1 LKFLIDTCAFLWIAG
16 GGHAI
21 PPRAAAAFASPDHD
35 VYLSAVSTW
44 EIAIKYALRRLALPV
59 PPAQFVVEERE
70 RRGVMSL
77 GIDEES
83 TLHVAKLPPIHA
95 DPFDRLLVAQAIV
108 HGMTILTPD
117 PIVARYPARTLW

>member
-1 LKFLIDTCAFLWIAG
+1 LKLLIDTCAFLWIAG

-21 PPRAAAAFASPDHD
+21 PPRAAAAFASPDND
-35 VYLSAVSTW
+35 VYLSAASTW

-95 DPFDRLLVAQAIV
+95 DPFDRFLVAQAIV

>member
-1 LKFLIDTCAFLWIAG
+1 MKFLIDTCAFLWIAG
-16 GGHAI
+16 GGRAI
-21 PPRAAAAFASPDHD
+21 PPRTAAAFASPDND
-35 VYLSAVSTW
+35 VYLSAASTW
-44 EIAIKYALRRLALPV
+44 EIAIKYALRRLPLPV
-59 PPAQFVVEERE
+59 PPHQFVVEERE
-70 RRGVMSL
+70 RRGVLSL

-83 TLHVAKLPPIHA
+83 TLHVAKLPPIHT

>member
-1 LKFLIDTCAFLWIAG
+1 MKLLVDTCAFLWIAG
-16 GGHAI
+16 GGGSI
-21 PPRAAAAFASPDHD
+21 SPQAAAVFASPDND
-35 VYLSAVSTW
+35 VYLSAASAW
-44 EIAIKYALRRLALPV
+44 EIAIKYALGRLPLPV
-59 PPAQFVVEERE
+59 APHRFVVEERD

-77 GIDEES
+77 AIDEES

-117 PIVARYPARTLW
+117 PILARYPARTLW